1 MGSNLKVIGVLSC
14 GFLLCL
20 GLSNA
25 AKADGPPSAVA
36 DMNAS
41 QYEREGGQA
50 GLKGEEDK
58 LTGDPIPSQSGR
70 KGGQAGL
77 KGAEDK
83 LDGSHITIPEREG
96 GQAGSRG
103 DQDKLKGLKGSRTI
117 KGEVLSVEGD
127 IYYLQEQNGK
137 AVRLHTD
144 KTTRKIGNIH
154 EGISIEAE
162 VNDRGH
168 ALSIRSAESSDR
180 RNEADRKG

>member
-14 GFLLCL
+14 GLLLCL

-25 AKADGPPSAVA
+25 AKADSPPSAVA

-50 GLKGEEDK
+50 GLKG
-58 LTGDPIPSQSGR
+58 
-70 KGGQAGL
+70 
-77 KGAEDK
+77 AEDK
-83 LDGSHITIPEREG
+83 LDGGHITIPEREG
-96 GQAGSRG
+96 RQAGSRG
-103 DQDKLKGLKGSRTI
+103 DQDRLKGLKGSRTI

-144 KTTRKIGNIH
+144 KT
-154 EGISIEAE
+154 
-162 VNDRGH
+162 
-168 ALSIRSAESSDR
+168 
-180 RNEADRKG
+180 

>member
-1 MGSNLKVIGVLSC
+1 MLSLPKVIGVLSC
-14 GFLLCL
+14 GLLLCL
-20 GLSNA
+20 GLSHA
-25 AKADGPPSAVA
+25 AKADGPSSAVG

-41 QYEREGGQA
+41 AYEKEGGQA
-50 GLKGEEDK
+50 GLKGEEDEEDK
-58 LTGDPIPSQSGR
+58 LTGDPTLSQPGR

-77 KGAEDK
+77 
-83 LDGSHITIPEREG
+83 
-96 GQAGSRG
+96 RG
-103 DQDKLKGLKGSRTI
+103 DQDKLRGLKGSRI
-117 KGEVLSVEGD
+117 IRGEVLSIEGN

-144 KTTRKIGNIH
+144 QTTRKIGNIH
-154 EGISIEAE
+154 EGTSIEAQ

>member
-1 MGSNLKVIGVLSC
+1 MVSLPKVTGVLSC

-25 AKADGPPSAVA
+25 AKAGPPSAVG

-41 QYEREGGQA
+41 TYEREGGQA

-58 LTGDPIPSQSGR
+58 LTGDPTPSQPGR

-77 KGAEDK
+77 KGDEDK
-83 LDGSHITIPEREG
+83 LDGSHITVPGREG
-96 GQAGSRG
+96 GQDGLRG
-103 DQDKLKGLKGSRTI
+103 DQDKLRGLKGSRTI
-117 KGEVLSVEGD
+117 RGEVLSIEGN

-144 KTTRKIGNIH
+144 QTTRKIGNIH
-154 EGISIEAE
+154 EGTSIEAQ
-162 VNDRGH
+162 VNDTGH

-180 RNEADRKG
+180 RNEADQKG

>member
-1 MGSNLKVIGVLSC
+1 LSLPKVLSC

-25 AKADGPPSAVA
+25 AKAHGPPSAVG

-41 QYEREGGQA
+41 AYEREGGKS

-58 LTGDPIPSQSGR
+58 LTGTPPPSQLGK
-70 KGGQAGL
+70 KGGQVGLKGGGEDKLYGQAGL
-77 KGAEDK
+77 
-83 LDGSHITIPEREG
+83 
-96 GQAGSRG
+96 RG
-103 DQDKLKGLKGSRTI
+103 DQDKLRGHKGSRTI
-117 KGEVLSVEGD
+117 RGEVLSVECD

-144 KTTRKIGNIH
+144 QTTKKIGNIH
-154 EGISIEAE
+154 EGTSIEAE
-162 VNDRGH
+162 VNDWGH